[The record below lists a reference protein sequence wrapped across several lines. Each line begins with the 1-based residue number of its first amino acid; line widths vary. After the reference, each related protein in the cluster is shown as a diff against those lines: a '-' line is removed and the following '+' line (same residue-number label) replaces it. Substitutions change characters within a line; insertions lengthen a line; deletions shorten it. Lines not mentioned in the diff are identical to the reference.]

1 MTPEA
6 MRRDTPDAAFTVL
19 HPSWVPDPSWIQ
31 VPVPVAIGTDAGTG
45 VPGRPG

>member
-19 HPSWVPDPSWIQ
+19 HPSWIQ

-45 VPGRPG
+45 GLGRPG